1 MGLECQDISAL
12 SLFQVILLP
21 VTTVFDG
28 KLTFQNINRK
38 PPSHPDVRRAL
49 ENLFTCVQWMPY
61 NGALFTAQAPFFCV
75 FMMSLVAYTEE
86 DRSTATNWFNEVLAE
101 ANCRSVSIFA
111 TPIIPYIYSLQ
122 LSRLVNSHVFEQ
134 DRLYSEGRTS
144 MILQWYFTDA
154 MLQSVPPVWKA
165 VQTIWEWMDAEI
177 VDHVFSESTPIED
190 RRAWWEEMVEHI
202 VETIGWISL
211 T

>member
-21 VTTVFDG
+21 VTAVFDG

-38 PPSHPDVRRAL
+38 PPSHPDVRKAL

-111 TPIIPYIYSLQ
+111 TPFIQYNWSLQ
-122 LSRLVNSHVFEQ
+122 LSRLVNSHV
-134 DRLYSEGRTS
+134 
-144 MILQWYFTDA
+144 
-154 MLQSVPPVWKA
+154 
-165 VQTIWEWMDAEI
+165 
-177 VDHVFSESTPIED
+177 
-190 RRAWWEEMVEHI
+190 
-202 VETIGWISL
+202 
-211 T
+211 